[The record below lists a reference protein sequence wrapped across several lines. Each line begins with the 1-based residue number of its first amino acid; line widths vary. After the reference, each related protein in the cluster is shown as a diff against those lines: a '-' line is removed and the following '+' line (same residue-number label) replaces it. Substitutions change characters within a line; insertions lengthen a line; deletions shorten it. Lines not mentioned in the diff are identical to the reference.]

1 MDVAGELGTLL
12 SGLSQLIR
20 PVALPPGMSLA
31 QGRALARLL
40 DSGPQRV
47 TVLADLEQVSQPTM
61 SALVSGLERRGWA
74 ERRPDRADRRAV
86 LVRLTGA
93 GRMLLAEIFE
103 TRSQTLRTWMG
114 LLSEEDRAVLARA
127 LPAVRQLVAVAQ
139 RRHSD
144 SDPPAATAS
153 AAHAE
158 GGATVGLAGPRPRA
172 VRTGA

>member
-1 MDVAGELGTLL
+1 VSDVAGSEATDVAGQLGTLL

-20 PVALPPGMSLA
+20 QVALPPGMSLP

-93 GRMLLAEIFE
+93 GRMLPGEIYE
-103 TRSQTLRTWMG
+103 TRSHALRASLS

-127 LPAVRQLVAVAQ
+127 LPALRQLIAVAQ
-139 RRHSD
+139 RRHSG
-144 SDPPAATAS
+144 SDRPGWQR
-153 AAHAE
+153 E
-158 GGATVGLAGPRPRA
+158 AGTRHET
-172 VRTGA
+172 TG